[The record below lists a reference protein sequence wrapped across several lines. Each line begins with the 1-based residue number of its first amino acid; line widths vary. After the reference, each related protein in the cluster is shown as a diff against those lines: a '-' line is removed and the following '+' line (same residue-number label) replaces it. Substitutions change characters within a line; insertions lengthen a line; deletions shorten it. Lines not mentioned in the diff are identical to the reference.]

1 MKVYIG
7 PYPEEGEQ
15 VVEVQIDD
23 YDVWSMDITLAK
35 IIEPMLVKLALAKR
49 GAPYVNVEDCPPS
62 LNPTNDNVDVNG
74 NWLGG
79 IDDTHHARWTWVLDE
94 MIWAF
99 HQKNYDWEEQYYS
112 GESDVY
118 FEDAEEE
125 GYKVMKRG
133 PNDTFRVDRAAMK
146 VHQERMNNGFR
157 LFGKY
162 YENLWD

>member
-15 VVEVQIDD
+15 VTDVQIDD
-23 YDVWSMDITLAK
+23 YDLWSMDHTLAK
-35 IIEPMLVKLALAKR
+35 IIEPMLVKLALSKH
-49 GAPYVNVEDCPPS
+49 GSPYVDVEDCPPQLKPS
-62 LNPTNDNVDVNG
+62 PQPDPVTG
-74 NWLGG
+74 T
-79 IDDTHHARWTWVLDE
+79 DDTHHARWTWVLDE

-146 VHQERMNNGFR
+146 VHQERMSNGFK